1 MSTLPNVVH
10 KEQRETRFTATSFDR
25 EKTINSGHQH
35 TQKLH
40 LVEQREISLCIMK
53 YKVDVVRRLDIPHRH
68 IQHHESSKQSD
79 PIFQKD

>member
-35 TQKLH
+35 KKNY
-40 LVEQREISLCIMK
+40 I
-53 YKVDVVRRLDIPHRH
+53 
-68 IQHHESSKQSD
+68 
-79 PIFQKD
+79 